1 MSQESV
7 SISCLVKDVIPY
19 HQTSHGSQTLGFLNP
34 SLVHIKDFLLLS
46 QDGLTTAAMIISSLL
61 SNEIQG
67 ESVTQLLPFYMSSPI
82 NF

>member
-19 HQTSHGSQTLGFLNP
+19 QQTSHGSQPLGFLNP
-34 SLVHIKDFLLLS
+34 SLVHIEDFLLLS

-67 ESVTQLLPFYMSSPI
+67 ELLHFYMGFPI